1 MNNFDFLRDEPRFAA
16 FAGVAISAERIILM
30 DPDACI
36 LNCRRAME
44 FAMKWIYSVETSLET
59 PYQDNLHSLLNSEDF
74 RDYVGNDLWRRLDYI
89 RRKGNS
95 VAHNNRRQG
104 FDEAMLCL
112 ENLHIFMD
120 FISCCYVRGYEQRE
134 FDRNA
139 ILNRRENAKKSR
151 ENAEN
156 AKSQLKEQE
165 ELIRQNQEEI
175 ERQKIDL
182 KTLAEENADL
192 KEKLSARSQVQRQRY
207 KQHPLDISEFE
218 TRKLY
223 IDAMLEDAGWVQGSD
238 WIDEV
243 DVDGVPSRSG
253 NGRVDYVLY
262 DDTQRPLAIIEAKKT
277 CVGVEAGRYQ
287 AKEYADSIERKYGR
301 RPVIFLTN
309 GFETHIIDGQY
320 PERKCSCIYSKR
332 DLEKWFNLRSMRTSL
347 RNVTVDKTIAGRYYQ
362 EAAIKAVCDAFDQ
375 KNRRKALLVM
385 ATGSGKTR
393 TVIALCKILI
403 NAGWV
408 KNILFLADR
417 NSLVTQAK
425 RSFANMLP
433 DLSCTNLVEEK
444 NNYNARCVFSTYQT
458 MIGCVDSASDKDGR
472 IFTCGHFDLIICDE
486 AHRSIYN
493 KYKDI
498 FTYFDAPLVGLTA
511 TPKDEVD
518 KNTYDIF
525 ELANGIPTY
534 GYDLA
539 QAVEDKYLVDY
550 MTIESKVK
558 FLDEGIVYDK
568 LSDEDKEEY
577 EKTFVTESGDIP
589 DKIESAALNSWLFN
603 KDTIRK
609 VLRVFMDKGIKTDY
623 GQKIGKTIIF
633 AKNHTHAEKI
643 FEVFNKE
650 YPHLVGYAEVIDNQ
664 TKFAQ
669 KAIDDFS
676 DPKKLPQIAI
686 SVDMLDTGIDVPEIL
701 NLVFFKK
708 VMSKAK
714 FWQMIGRGTRL
725 CEGLLDGK
733 DKELFYIFDFCSN
746 FEFFRVK
753 KKGKEA
759 VNVMPIQGAIF
770 QRRFEIAY
778 KLQSLAD
785 RDDRLN
791 FFLEKLISDM
801 SSEVQRLS
809 KDNRDNFMVKQ
820 HLRYLDKYSDEENYQ
835 NITFPDVNIVKEE
848 VSPYIMADGD
858 EPSALRFDALIY
870 GLELAHVVGKNDER
884 AKRDLIKRANA
895 LSRLTGKHIDEI
907 DCRKEIIDKVLS
919 DSYVD
924 GAGIIEFEE
933 IRTGLRDIMSFIKST
948 VRTYDTN
955 FDDDILSTDWHES
968 ELENDDLKNY
978 KAKAEFYIKQH
989 QDNIVIAKL
998 KTNKPLTTGDVK
1010 ALEDILWN
1018 EIGTRKDYEGEIG
1031 DKPLGEFVREIVGLD
1046 MNAAKEAFSEY
1057 LNETNYDSRQ
1067 IYFVNQIVEYV
1078 VHNGMIKDMSV
1089 LMESPFTDRG
1099 SITDIFNAS
1108 VWMGIKKVID
1118 QINANA
1124 NVA

>member
-16 FAGVAISAERIILM
+16 FAGVAISAERIILI
-30 DPDACI
+30 DPDMCI

-44 FAMKWIYSVETSLET
+44 FAIKWIYSVETSLET

-192 KEKLSARSQVQRQRY
+192 KEKLSARSQVQRKRY

-347 RNVTVDKTIAGRYYQ
+347 RNVTVDKAIAGRYYQ

-425 RSFANMLP
+425 RSFVNMLP

-525 ELANGIPTY
+525 ELANGVPTY

-539 QAVEDKYLVDY
+539 QAVEDEYLVDY

-558 FLDEGIVYDK
+558 FLDEGIVYEE
-568 LSDEDKEEY
+568 LSDADKEEY
-577 EKTFVTESGDIP
+577 EKTFVTESGDVP

-603 KDTIRK
+603 KD
-609 VLRVFMDKGIKTDY
+609 
-623 GQKIGKTIIF
+623 
-633 AKNHTHAEKI
+633 
-643 FEVFNKE
+643 
-650 YPHLVGYAEVIDNQ
+650 
-664 TKFAQ
+664 
-669 KAIDDFS
+669 
-676 DPKKLPQIAI
+676 
-686 SVDMLDTGIDVPEIL
+686 
-701 NLVFFKK
+701 
-708 VMSKAK
+708 
-714 FWQMIGRGTRL
+714 
-725 CEGLLDGK
+725 
-733 DKELFYIFDFCSN
+733 
-746 FEFFRVK
+746 
-753 KKGKEA
+753 
-759 VNVMPIQGAIF
+759 
-770 QRRFEIAY
+770 
-778 KLQSLAD
+778 
-785 RDDRLN
+785 
-791 FFLEKLISDM
+791 
-801 SSEVQRLS
+801 
-809 KDNRDNFMVKQ
+809 
-820 HLRYLDKYSDEENYQ
+820 
-835 NITFPDVNIVKEE
+835 
-848 VSPYIMADGD
+848 
-858 EPSALRFDALIY
+858 
-870 GLELAHVVGKNDER
+870 GLELAHVAGKNDER

-948 VRTYDTN
+948 VQTYDTN

-1124 NVA
+1124 NANVA

>member
-1 MNNFDFLRDEPRFAA
+1 MNNFDFLRDEPRFAT
-16 FAGVAISAERIILM
+16 FAGIAISAEKIILM

-44 FAMKWIYSVETSLET
+44 FAIKWIYSVETSLET

-120 FISCCYVRGYEQRE
+120 FISCCYVRGYVQRE

-139 ILNRRENAKKSR
+139 ILNRRENVKKSR

-192 KEKLSARSQVQRQRY
+192 KEKLSARSQVQRKRY

-408 KNILFLADR
+408 KNVLFLADR

-425 RSFANMLP
+425 RNFVNMLQ

-458 MIGCVDSASDKDGR
+458 MIGCVDCASDKDGR

-525 ELANGIPTY
+525 ELANGVPTY

-539 QAVEDKYLVDY
+539 QAVEDEYLVDY

-558 FLDEGIVYDK
+558 FLDEGIVYEE
-568 LSDEDKEEY
+568 LSDADKEEY
-577 EKTFVTESGDIP
+577 EKTFVTESGDVP

-609 VLRVFMDKGIKTDY
+609 VLRVFMDKGIKIDY

-643 FEVFNKE
+643 FEVFNEE

-676 DPKKLPQIAI
+676 DPNKLPQIAI

-759 VNVMPIQGAIF
+759 VNVMPIQGAIY

-778 KLQSLAD
+778 KLQSLTD
-785 RDDRLN
+785 RDDRVN

-809 KDNRDNFMVKQ
+809 RDNRDNFIVKQ
-820 HLRYLDKYSDEENYQ
+820 HLRYLDKYSDEVNYQ

-870 GLELAHVVGKNDER
+870 GLELAHVAGKNDER

-948 VRTYDTN
+948 VQTYDTN

-1099 SITDIFNAS
+1099 SITDIFNTS

>member
-16 FAGVAISAERIILM
+16 FAGVAISAERIILI
-30 DPDACI
+30 DPDMCI

-44 FAMKWIYSVETSLET
+44 FAIKWIYSVETSLET

-139 ILNRRENAKKSR
+139 ILNRRENAKKFR

-243 DVDGVPSRSG
+243 DVYGVPSRSG

-262 DDTQRPLAIIEAKKT
+262 DDTQIPLAIIEAKKT

-425 RSFANMLP
+425 RNFVNMLQ

-525 ELANGIPTY
+525 ELANGVPTY

-539 QAVEDKYLVDY
+539 QAVEDEYLVDY

-558 FLDEGIVYDK
+558 FLDEGIVYEE
-568 LSDEDKEEY
+568 LSDADKEEY
-577 EKTFVTESGDIP
+577 EKTFVTESGDVP

-609 VLRVFMDKGIKTDY
+609 VLRVFMDNGIKIDY

-643 FEVFNKE
+643 FEVFNEE

-733 DKELFYIFDFCSN
+733 DKKLFYIFDFCSN

-778 KLQSLAD
+778 KLQSLTD
-785 RDDRLN
+785 RDDRVN

-809 KDNRDNFMVKQ
+809 RDNRDNFIVKQ
-820 HLRYLDKYSDEENYQ
+820 HLRYLDKYSDEVNYQ
-835 NITFPDVNIVKEE
+835 SITFPDVNVVKEE

-895 LSRLTGKHIDEI
+895 LSRLIGKHIDEI
-907 DCRKEIIDKVLS
+907 DRRKEIIDKVLS

-948 VRTYDTN
+948 VQTYDTN

>member
-1 MNNFDFLRDEPRFAA
+1 
-16 FAGVAISAERIILM
+16 
-30 DPDACI
+30 
-36 LNCRRAME
+36 ME
-44 FAMKWIYSVETSLET
+44 FAIKWIYSVETSLET

-74 RDYVGNDLWRRLDYI
+74 RDYVGNDLWRRLNYI

-139 ILNRRENAKKSR
+139 ILNRRENAKKFR

-262 DDTQRPLAIIEAKKT
+262 DDTQIPLAIIEAKKT

-425 RSFANMLP
+425 RNFVNMLQ

-458 MIGCVDSASDKDGR
+458 MIGCVDSASDKGGR

-525 ELANGIPTY
+525 ELANGVPTY

-539 QAVEDKYLVDY
+539 QAVEDEYLVDY

-558 FLDEGIVYDK
+558 FLDEGIVYEE
-568 LSDEDKEEY
+568 LSDADKEEY
-577 EKTFVTESGDIP
+577 EKTFVTESGDVP

-609 VLRVFMDKGIKTDY
+609 VLRVFMDNGIKIDY

-643 FEVFNKE
+643 FEVFNEE

-676 DPKKLPQIAI
+676 DPNKLPQIAI

-778 KLQSLAD
+778 KLQSLTD
-785 RDDRLN
+785 RDGRVN

-809 KDNRDNFMVKQ
+809 RDNRDNFIVKQ
-820 HLRYLDKYSDEENYQ
+820 HLRYLDKYSDEVNYQ
-835 NITFPDVNIVKEE
+835 KITFPDVNIVKEE

-870 GLELAHVVGKNDER
+870 GLELAHVAGKNDER

-895 LSRLTGKHIDEI
+895 LSRLIGKHIDEI

-948 VRTYDTN
+948 VQTYDTN

>member
-1 MNNFDFLRDEPRFAA
+1 MNNFDFLRDEPRFAT
-16 FAGVAISAERIILM
+16 FAGIAISAEKIILM

-44 FAMKWIYSVETSLET
+44 FAIKWIYSVETSLEA

-89 RRKGNS
+89 RRKGNI

-192 KEKLSARSQVQRQRY
+192 KEKLSARSQVQRKRY

-243 DVDGVPSRSG
+243 EVDGVPSRSG

-262 DDTQRPLAIIEAKKT
+262 DYTQRPLAIIEAKKT

-425 RSFANMLP
+425 RNFVNMLQ

-525 ELANGIPTY
+525 ELANGVPTY

-539 QAVEDKYLVDY
+539 QAVEDEYLVDY

-558 FLDEGIVYDK
+558 FLDEGIVYEE
-568 LSDEDKEEY
+568 LSDADKEEY
-577 EKTFVTESGDIP
+577 EKTFVTESGDVP

-609 VLRVFMDKGIKTDY
+609 VLRVFMDNGIKIDY

-643 FEVFNKE
+643 FEVFNEE

-676 DPKKLPQIAI
+676 DPNKLPQIAI

-778 KLQSLAD
+778 KLQSLTD
-785 RDDRLN
+785 RDDRVN

-809 KDNRDNFMVKQ
+809 RDNRDNFIVKQ
-820 HLRYLDKYSDEENYQ
+820 HLRYLDKYSDEVNYQ

-870 GLELAHVVGKNDER
+870 GLELAHVAGKNDKR
-884 AKRDLIKRANA
+884 AKSDLIKRANA

-907 DCRKEIIDKVLS
+907 DSRKEIIDKVLS

-948 VRTYDTN
+948 VQTYDTN

>member
-1 MNNFDFLRDEPRFAA
+1 MNNFDFLRDEPRFAT
-16 FAGVAISAERIILM
+16 FAGIAISAEKIILM

-44 FAMKWIYSVETSLET
+44 FAIKWIYSVETSLEA

-134 FDRNA
+134 FDRKA

-192 KEKLSARSQVQRQRY
+192 KEKLSARSQVQRKRY

-243 DVDGVPSRSG
+243 EVDGVPSRSG

-262 DDTQRPLAIIEAKKT
+262 DYTQRPLAIIEAKKT

-425 RSFANMLP
+425 RNFVNMLQ

-525 ELANGIPTY
+525 ELANGVPTY

-539 QAVEDKYLVDY
+539 QAVEDEYLVDY

-558 FLDEGIVYDK
+558 FLDEGIVYEE
-568 LSDEDKEEY
+568 LSDADKEEY
-577 EKTFVTESGDIP
+577 EKTFVTESGDVP

-609 VLRVFMDKGIKTDY
+609 VLRVFMDNGIKIDY

-643 FEVFNKE
+643 FEVFNEE

-676 DPKKLPQIAI
+676 DPNKLPQIAI

-778 KLQSLAD
+778 KLQSLTD
-785 RDDRLN
+785 RDDRVN

-809 KDNRDNFMVKQ
+809 RDNRDNFIVKQ
-820 HLRYLDKYSDEENYQ
+820 HLRYLDKYSDEVNYQ

-870 GLELAHVVGKNDER
+870 GLELAHVAGKNDER

-933 IRTGLRDIMSFIKST
+933 IRTGLRDIMNFIKST
-948 VRTYDTN
+948 VQTYDTN

>member
-16 FAGVAISAERIILM
+16 FAGVAISAERIILI
-30 DPDACI
+30 DPDMCI

-44 FAMKWIYSVETSLET
+44 FAIKWIYSVETSLET

-192 KEKLSARSQVQRQRY
+192 KEKLSARSQVQRKRY

-243 DVDGVPSRSG
+243 EVDGVPSRSG

-262 DDTQRPLAIIEAKKT
+262 DYTQRPLAIIEAKKT

-425 RSFANMLP
+425 RNFVNMLQ

-525 ELANGIPTY
+525 ELANGVPTY

-539 QAVEDKYLVDY
+539 QAVEDEYLVDY

-558 FLDEGIVYDK
+558 FLDEGIVYEE
-568 LSDEDKEEY
+568 LSDADKEEY
-577 EKTFVTESGDIP
+577 EKTFVTESGDVP

-609 VLRVFMDKGIKTDY
+609 VLRVFMDNGIKIDY
-623 GQKIGKTIIF
+623 MYMAGKWHDIQKYVFDNKIVQPFKQVFRELYVKTEEEMNMEHSLRYAGNQIQPKKTLGCLKSRHWVADIEDGLQKVYYKENIVAQIYALADWFSPADIESPTLEWVVFSDRKTGKDMRIKDIPDIIF
-633 AKNHTHAEKI
+633 SEVMRDVDMAVSVAHAGGVDPETSHSTVEMRKAIAEFTMPLFKLTNVTFTKNHA
-643 FEVFNKE
+643 
-650 YPHLVGYAEVIDNQ
+650 VI
-664 TKFAQ
+664 
-669 KAIDDFS
+669 
-676 DPKKLPQIAI
+676 
-686 SVDMLDTGIDVPEIL
+686 
-701 NLVFFKK
+701 
-708 VMSKAK
+708 
-714 FWQMIGRGTRL
+714 
-725 CEGLLDGK
+725 EG
-733 DKELFYIFDFCSN
+733 
-746 FEFFRVK
+746 
-753 KKGKEA
+753 
-759 VNVMPIQGAIF
+759 
-770 QRRFEIAY
+770 
-778 KLQSLAD
+778 
-785 RDDRLN
+785 
-791 FFLEKLISDM
+791 
-801 SSEVQRLS
+801 
-809 KDNRDNFMVKQ
+809 
-820 HLRYLDKYSDEENYQ
+820 
-835 NITFPDVNIVKEE
+835 
-848 VSPYIMADGD
+848 
-858 EPSALRFDALIY
+858 
-870 GLELAHVVGKNDER
+870 
-884 AKRDLIKRANA
+884 KRANYTVHLGSGVVHQEA
-895 LSRLTGKHIDEI
+895 GPMIN
-907 DCRKEIIDKVLS
+907 VLPVHS
-919 DSYVD
+919 QRRGRIFLPFV
-924 GAGIIEFEE
+924 
-933 IRTGLRDIMSFIKST
+933 
-948 VRTYDTN
+948 
-955 FDDDILSTDWHES
+955 DDDPKTSEVLTKILFF
-968 ELENDDLKNY
+968 
-978 KAKAEFYIKQH
+978 AE
-989 QDNIVIAKL
+989 DNK
-998 KTNKPLTTGDVK
+998 
-1010 ALEDILWN
+1010 
-1018 EIGTRKDYEGEIG
+1018 
-1031 DKPLGEFVREIVGLD
+1031 
-1046 MNAAKEAFSEY
+1046 
-1057 LNETNYDSRQ
+1057 
-1067 IYFVNQIVEYV
+1067 
-1078 VHNGMIKDMSV
+1078 IKDPYI
-1089 LMESPFTDRG
+1089 LE
-1099 SITDIFNAS
+1099 
-1108 VWMGIKKVID
+1108 
-1118 QINANA
+1118 QIEA
-1124 NVA
+1124 

>member
-1 MNNFDFLRDEPRFAA
+1 MNNFDFLRDEPRFAT
-16 FAGVAISAERIILM
+16 FAGIAISAEKIILM

-44 FAMKWIYSVETSLET
+44 FAIKWIYSVETSLEA

-192 KEKLSARSQVQRQRY
+192 KEKLSARSQVQRKRY

-243 DVDGVPSRSG
+243 EVDGVPSRSG

-262 DDTQRPLAIIEAKKT
+262 DYTQRPLAIIEAKKT

-425 RSFANMLP
+425 RNFVNMLQ

-525 ELANGIPTY
+525 ELANGVPTY

-539 QAVEDKYLVDY
+539 QAVEDEYLVDY

-558 FLDEGIVYDK
+558 FLDEGIVYEE
-568 LSDEDKEEY
+568 LSDADKEEY
-577 EKTFVTESGDIP
+577 EKTFVTESGDVP

-609 VLRVFMDKGIKTDY
+609 VLRVFMDNGIKIDY

-643 FEVFNKE
+643 FEVFNEE

-676 DPKKLPQIAI
+676 DPNKLPQIAI

-778 KLQSLAD
+778 KLQSLTD
-785 RDDRLN
+785 RDDRVN

-809 KDNRDNFMVKQ
+809 RDNRDNFIVKQ
-820 HLRYLDKYSDEENYQ
+820 HLRYLDKYSDEVNYQ

-870 GLELAHVVGKNDER
+870 GLELAHVAGKNDKR
-884 AKRDLIKRANA
+884 AKSDLIKRANA

-907 DCRKEIIDKVLS
+907 DSRKEIIDKVLS

-948 VRTYDTN
+948 VQTYDTN

>member
-1 MNNFDFLRDEPRFAA
+1 MTNFNFLLSDPQFITFGDVAVAA
-16 FAGVAISAERIILM
+16 EKIYIIDSA
-30 DPDACI
+30 ACV
-36 LNCRRAME
+36 LNCRRCME
-44 FAMKWIYSVETSLET
+44 FAVKWMYSVDGGLVMPYDDRLASLMDT
-59 PYQDNLHSLLNSEDF
+59 EDF
-74 RDYVGNDLWRRLDYI
+74 RAIVDRDLWQRLKYI
-89 RRKGNS
+89 RQTGNAA
-95 VAHNNRRQG
+95 AHKNQKITKEQAR
-104 FDEAMLCL
+104 LCL
-112 ENLHIFMD
+112 ENLWYFMD
-120 FISCCYVRGYEQRE
+120 FIACCYGTTYTPGE
-134 FDRNA
+134 FDPALLEQQTAAPAPTPVPEVDLATLMAENEALRA
-139 ILNRRENAKKSR
+139 ELTARREAQQPSYTPK
-151 ENAEN
+151 
-156 AKSQLKEQE
+156 
-165 ELIRQNQEEI
+165 
-175 ERQKIDL
+175 
-182 KTLAEENADL
+182 
-192 KEKLSARSQVQRQRY
+192 
-207 KQHPLDISEFE
+207 PLDPTVYE

-223 IDAMLEDAGWVQGSD
+223 IDAMLTDAGWTEGKD
-238 WIDEV
+238 WLNEV
-243 DVDGVPSRSG
+243 ELPGMPNKSEVGYA
-253 NGRVDYVLY
+253 DYVLY
-262 DDTQRPLAIIEAKKT
+262 DDAHRPLAVIEAKRT
-277 CVGVEAGRYQ
+277 CVDPSKGRQQ
-287 AKEYADSIERKYGR
+287 AKLYADLLEQKYGR

-309 GFETHIIDGQY
+309 GFDTRLDDGIY
-320 PERKCSCIYSKR
+320 PERRVAAFYSKR

-347 RNVTVDKTIAGRYYQ
+347 RNVTVDKAIAGRYYQ

-425 RSFANMLP
+425 RSFVNMLP

-518 KNTYDIF
+518 KNTYDVF
-525 ELANGIPTY
+525 ELANGVPTY

-539 QAVEDKYLVDY
+539 QAVEDEYLVDY

-558 FLDEGIVYDK
+558 FLDEGIVYEE
-568 LSDEDKEEY
+568 LSDADKEEY
-577 EKTFVTESGDIP
+577 EKTFVTESGDVP

-609 VLRVFMDKGIKTDY
+609 VLRVSMDKGIKIDY

-643 FEVFNKE
+643 FEVFNEE

-733 DKELFYIFDFCSN
+733 DKKLFYIFDFCSN

-778 KLQSLAD
+778 KLQSLTD
-785 RDDRLN
+785 RDDRVN

-809 KDNRDNFMVKQ
+809 RDNRDNFIVKQ
-820 HLRYLDKYSDEENYQ
+820 HLRYLDKYSDEVNYQ
-835 NITFPDVNIVKEE
+835 SITFPDVNVVKEE

-895 LSRLTGKHIDEI
+895 LSRLIGKHIDEI
-907 DCRKEIIDKVLS
+907 DRRKEIIDKVLS

-948 VRTYDTN
+948 VQTYDTN

>member
-16 FAGVAISAERIILM
+16 FAGVAISAERIILI
-30 DPDACI
+30 DPDMCI

-44 FAMKWIYSVETSLET
+44 FAIKWIYSVETSLET

-192 KEKLSARSQVQRQRY
+192 KEKLSARSQVQRKRY

-347 RNVTVDKTIAGRYYQ
+347 RNVTVDKAIAGRYYQ

-425 RSFANMLP
+425 RSFVNMLP

-525 ELANGIPTY
+525 ELANGVPTY

-539 QAVEDKYLVDY
+539 QAVEDEYLVDY

-558 FLDEGIVYDK
+558 FLDEGIVYEE
-568 LSDEDKEEY
+568 LSDADKEEY
-577 EKTFVTESGDIP
+577 EKTFVTESGDVP

-609 VLRVFMDKGIKTDY
+609 VLRVFMDNGIKIDY

-643 FEVFNKE
+643 FEVFNEE

-676 DPKKLPQIAI
+676 DPNKLPQIAI

-725 CEGLLDGK
+725 CEGLLDDK

-778 KLQSLAD
+778 KLQSLTD
-785 RDDRLN
+785 RDGRVN

-809 KDNRDNFMVKQ
+809 RDNRDNFIVKQ
-820 HLRYLDKYSDEENYQ
+820 HLRYLDKYSDEVNYQ
-835 NITFPDVNIVKEE
+835 KITFPDVNIVKEE

-870 GLELAHVVGKNDER
+870 GLELAHVAGKNDER

-895 LSRLTGKHIDEI
+895 LSRLIGKHIDEI

-948 VRTYDTN
+948 VQTYDTN

>member
-1 MNNFDFLRDEPRFAA
+1 MNNFDFLRDEPRFAT
-16 FAGVAISAERIILM
+16 FAGIAISAEKIILM

-44 FAMKWIYSVETSLET
+44 FAIKWIYSVETSLEA

-192 KEKLSARSQVQRQRY
+192 KEKLSARSQVQRKRY

-243 DVDGVPSRSG
+243 EVDGVPSRSG

-262 DDTQRPLAIIEAKKT
+262 DYTQRPLAIIEAKKT

-425 RSFANMLP
+425 RNFVNMLQ

-525 ELANGIPTY
+525 ELANGVPTY

-539 QAVEDKYLVDY
+539 QAVEDEYLVDY

-558 FLDEGIVYDK
+558 FLDEGIVYEE
-568 LSDEDKEEY
+568 LSDADKEEY
-577 EKTFVTESGDIP
+577 EKTFVTESGDVP

-609 VLRVFMDKGIKTDY
+609 VLRVFMDNGIKIDY

-643 FEVFNKE
+643 FEVFNEE

-676 DPKKLPQIAI
+676 DPNKLPQIAI
-686 SVDMLDTGIDVPEIL
+686 SVDMLDTGIDVPGIRE
-701 NLVFFKK
+701 
-708 VMSKAK
+708 S
-714 FWQMIGRGTRL
+714 T
-725 CEGLLDGK
+725 
-733 DKELFYIFDFCSN
+733 
-746 FEFFRVK
+746 
-753 KKGKEA
+753 
-759 VNVMPIQGAIF
+759 
-770 QRRFEIAY
+770 
-778 KLQSLAD
+778 
-785 RDDRLN
+785 
-791 FFLEKLISDM
+791 
-801 SSEVQRLS
+801 
-809 KDNRDNFMVKQ
+809 
-820 HLRYLDKYSDEENYQ
+820 
-835 NITFPDVNIVKEE
+835 
-848 VSPYIMADGD
+848 
-858 EPSALRFDALIY
+858 
-870 GLELAHVVGKNDER
+870 
-884 AKRDLIKRANA
+884 
-895 LSRLTGKHIDEI
+895 
-907 DCRKEIIDKVLS
+907 CRKC
-919 DSYVD
+919 
-924 GAGIIEFEE
+924 
-933 IRTGLRDIMSFIKST
+933 
-948 VRTYDTN
+948 
-955 FDDDILSTDWHES
+955 
-968 ELENDDLKNY
+968 
-978 KAKAEFYIKQH
+978 
-989 QDNIVIAKL
+989 
-998 KTNKPLTTGDVK
+998 
-1010 ALEDILWN
+1010 
-1018 EIGTRKDYEGEIG
+1018 
-1031 DKPLGEFVREIVGLD
+1031 
-1046 MNAAKEAFSEY
+1046 
-1057 LNETNYDSRQ
+1057 
-1067 IYFVNQIVEYV
+1067 
-1078 VHNGMIKDMSV
+1078 
-1089 LMESPFTDRG
+1089 
-1099 SITDIFNAS
+1099 
-1108 VWMGIKKVID
+1108 
-1118 QINANA
+1118 
-1124 NVA
+1124 

>member
-44 FAMKWIYSVETSLET
+44 FAIKWIYSVETSLET

-425 RSFANMLP
+425 RSFVNWLQ

-809 KDNRDNFMVKQ
+809 KDNRDNFIVKQ

-870 GLELAHVVGKNDER
+870 GLELAHVVGKNAER

-968 ELENDDLKNY
+968 ELESDDLKNY

-1010 ALEDILWN
+1010 ALEDILWK

>member
-1 MNNFDFLRDEPRFAA
+1 MNNFDFLRDEPRFAT
-16 FAGVAISAERIILM
+16 FAGIAISAEKIILM

-44 FAMKWIYSVETSLET
+44 FAIKWIYSVETSLET

-192 KEKLSARSQVQRQRY
+192 KEKLSARSQVQRKRY

-243 DVDGVPSRSG
+243 EVDGVPSRSG

-262 DDTQRPLAIIEAKKT
+262 DYTQRPLAIIEAKKT

-425 RSFANMLP
+425 RNFVNMLQ

-525 ELANGIPTY
+525 ELANGVPTY

-539 QAVEDKYLVDY
+539 QAVEDEYLVDY

-558 FLDEGIVYDK
+558 FLDEGIVYEE
-568 LSDEDKEEY
+568 LSDADKEEY
-577 EKTFVTESGDIP
+577 EKTFVTESGDVP

-609 VLRVFMDKGIKTDY
+609 VLRVFMDNGIKIDY

-643 FEVFNKE
+643 FEVFNEE

-676 DPKKLPQIAI
+676 DPNKLPQIAI

-778 KLQSLAD
+778 KLQSLTD
-785 RDDRLN
+785 RDDRVN

-809 KDNRDNFMVKQ
+809 RDNRDNFIVKQ
-820 HLRYLDKYSDEENYQ
+820 HLRYLDKYSDEVNYQ

-870 GLELAHVVGKNDER
+870 GLELAHVAGKNDKR
-884 AKRDLIKRANA
+884 AKSDLIKRANA

-907 DCRKEIIDKVLS
+907 DSRKEIIDKVLS

-948 VRTYDTN
+948 VQTYDTN

>member
-36 LNCRRAME
+36 INCRRAME
-44 FAMKWIYSVETSLET
+44 FAIKWIYSVETSLEA

-243 DVDGVPSRSG
+243 EVDGIPSRSG

-277 CVGVEAGRYQ
+277 CVGVETGRYQ

-425 RSFANMLP
+425 RSFVNMLP

-525 ELANGIPTY
+525 ELANGVPTY

-539 QAVEDKYLVDY
+539 QAVEDEYLVDY

-558 FLDEGIVYDK
+558 FLDEGIVYEE
-568 LSDEDKEEY
+568 LSDADKEEY
-577 EKTFVTESGDIP
+577 EKTFVTESGDVP

-609 VLRVFMDKGIKTDY
+609 VLRVFMDNGIKIDY

-643 FEVFNKE
+643 FEVFNEE

-725 CEGLLDGK
+725 CEKLMDGK
-733 DKELFYIFDFCSN
+733 DKKMFYIFDFCSN

-778 KLQSLAD
+778 KLQSLTD
-785 RDDRLN
+785 RDDRVN

-809 KDNRDNFMVKQ
+809 RDNRDNFIVKQ
-820 HLRYLDKYSDEENYQ
+820 HLRYLDKYSDEVNYQ

-870 GLELAHVVGKNDER
+870 GLELAHVAGKNDER

-895 LSRLTGKHIDEI
+895 LSRLAGKHIDEI
-907 DCRKEIIDKVLS
+907 DSRKEIIDKVLS

-948 VRTYDTN
+948 VQPYVTN

-998 KTNKPLTTGDVK
+998 KTNKPLTNGDIK

>member
-1 MNNFDFLRDEPRFAA
+1 MNNFDFLRDEPRFAT
-16 FAGVAISAERIILM
+16 FAGIAISAEKIILM

-44 FAMKWIYSVETSLET
+44 FAIKWIYSVETSLEA

-134 FDRNA
+134 FDRKA

-192 KEKLSARSQVQRQRY
+192 KEKLSARSQVQRKRY

-243 DVDGVPSRSG
+243 EVDGVPSRSG

-320 PERKCSCIYSKR
+320 PERMCSCIYSKR

-403 NAGWV
+403 NARWV

-425 RSFANMLP
+425 RSFMDRLQ

-525 ELANGIPTY
+525 ELANGVPTY

-539 QAVEDKYLVDY
+539 QAVEDEYLVDY

-558 FLDEGIVYDK
+558 FLDEGIVYEE
-568 LSDEDKEEY
+568 LSDADKEEY
-577 EKTFVTESGDIP
+577 EKTFVTESGDVT

-609 VLRVFMDKGIKTDY
+609 VLRVFMDNGIKIDY

-643 FEVFNKE
+643 FEVFNEE

-725 CEGLLDGK
+725 CEKLMDGK
-733 DKELFYIFDFCSN
+733 DKKLFYIFDFCSN

-778 KLQSLAD
+778 KLQSLTD
-785 RDDRLN
+785 RDDRVN

-809 KDNRDNFMVKQ
+809 RDNRDNFIVKQ
-820 HLRYLDKYSDEENYQ
+820 HLRYLDKYSDEVNYQ

-870 GLELAHVVGKNDER
+870 GLELAHVAGKNDER

-933 IRTGLRDIMSFIKST
+933 IRTGLRDIMNFIKST
-948 VRTYDTN
+948 VQTYDTN

>member
-1 MNNFDFLRDEPRFAA
+1 MNNFDFLRDEPRFAT
-16 FAGVAISAERIILM
+16 FAGIAISAEKIILM

-44 FAMKWIYSVETSLET
+44 FAIKWIYSVETSLEA

-192 KEKLSARSQVQRQRY
+192 KEKLSARSQVQRKRY

-253 NGRVDYVLY
+253 NGQVDYVLY

-425 RSFANMLP
+425 RNFVNMLQ

-525 ELANGIPTY
+525 ELANGVPTY

-539 QAVEDKYLVDY
+539 QAVEDEYLVDY

-558 FLDEGIVYDK
+558 FLDEGIVYEE
-568 LSDEDKEEY
+568 LSDADKEEY
-577 EKTFVTESGDIP
+577 EKTFVTESGDVP

-609 VLRVFMDKGIKTDY
+609 VLRVFMDNGIKIDY

-643 FEVFNKE
+643 FEVFNEE

-676 DPKKLPQIAI
+676 DPNKLPQIAI

-778 KLQSLAD
+778 KLQSLTD
-785 RDDRLN
+785 RDDRVN
-791 FFLEKLISDM
+791 FFLEKLIFDM

-809 KDNRDNFMVKQ
+809 RDNRDNFIVKQ
-820 HLRYLDKYSDEENYQ
+820 HLRYLDKYSDEVNYQ

-870 GLELAHVVGKNDER
+870 GLELAHVAGKNDKR
-884 AKRDLIKRANA
+884 AKSDLIKRANA

-907 DCRKEIIDKVLS
+907 DSRKEIIDKVLS

-948 VRTYDTN
+948 VQTYDTN

>member
-16 FAGVAISAERIILM
+16 FAGVAISAERIILI
-30 DPDACI
+30 DPDMCI

-44 FAMKWIYSVETSLET
+44 FAIKWIYSVETSLET

-192 KEKLSARSQVQRQRY
+192 KEKLSARSQVQRKRY

-347 RNVTVDKTIAGRYYQ
+347 RNVTVDKAIAGRYYQ

-425 RSFANMLP
+425 RSFVNMLP

-525 ELANGIPTY
+525 ELANGVPTY

-539 QAVEDKYLVDY
+539 QAVEDEYLVDY

-558 FLDEGIVYDK
+558 FLDEGIVYEE
-568 LSDEDKEEY
+568 LSDADKEEY
-577 EKTFVTESGDIP
+577 EKTFVTESGDVP

-609 VLRVFMDKGIKTDY
+609 VLRVFMDKGIKIDY

-643 FEVFNKE
+643 FEVFNEE

-701 NLVFFKK
+701 NLVF
-708 VMSKAK
+708 S
-714 FWQMIGRGTRL
+714 
-725 CEGLLDGK
+725 
-733 DKELFYIFDFCSN
+733 
-746 FEFFRVK
+746 
-753 KKGKEA
+753 
-759 VNVMPIQGAIF
+759 
-770 QRRFEIAY
+770 RR
-778 KLQSLAD
+778 
-785 RDDRLN
+785 
-791 FFLEKLISDM
+791 
-801 SSEVQRLS
+801 
-809 KDNRDNFMVKQ
+809 
-820 HLRYLDKYSDEENYQ
+820 
-835 NITFPDVNIVKEE
+835 
-848 VSPYIMADGD
+848 
-858 EPSALRFDALIY
+858 
-870 GLELAHVVGKNDER
+870 
-884 AKRDLIKRANA
+884 
-895 LSRLTGKHIDEI
+895 
-907 DCRKEIIDKVLS
+907 
-919 DSYVD
+919 
-924 GAGIIEFEE
+924 
-933 IRTGLRDIMSFIKST
+933 
-948 VRTYDTN
+948 
-955 FDDDILSTDWHES
+955 
-968 ELENDDLKNY
+968 
-978 KAKAEFYIKQH
+978 
-989 QDNIVIAKL
+989 
-998 KTNKPLTTGDVK
+998 
-1010 ALEDILWN
+1010 
-1018 EIGTRKDYEGEIG
+1018 
-1031 DKPLGEFVREIVGLD
+1031 
-1046 MNAAKEAFSEY
+1046 
-1057 LNETNYDSRQ
+1057 
-1067 IYFVNQIVEYV
+1067 
-1078 VHNGMIKDMSV
+1078 
-1089 LMESPFTDRG
+1089 
-1099 SITDIFNAS
+1099 
-1108 VWMGIKKVID
+1108 
-1118 QINANA
+1118 
-1124 NVA
+1124 